1 MKAITVIR
9 RCTSYG
15 ALPLVAVL
23 ASAPAGA
30 APWDFIPR
38 VEAGLMFDDNYR
50 LTPAGT
56 EIDVQGPVVDAALEM
71 RTLTQTGEFSFTPR
85 VRATYF
91 PDETDLDTVD
101 YFATLDWQHRGQRM
115 QTNIRADY
123 AEQDIVNSEQPDA
136 GSGGGDLGEPDIG
149 DSGVTFVDNRR
160 RRTSLRPS
168 VSFDVSQR
176 NALQFGVGY
185 TDVSFDRQ
193 VLNGQEDFSVTDL
206 VAGLS
211 SRVNET
217 SSLITRLRSARYDI
231 ESQEVTNGYGAELEW
246 NRRTVADTRSYLR
259 AGAQNVE
266 LQNGRTETAWIAG
279 LGVEFLAG
287 RNEVFADLSRNVGAS
302 SAGTVITRNQLRV
315 RWTYALTPRLSL
327 LAGLRGTYDE
337 DVDPVATFQPRRYA
351 TGDVGLQWFWQE
363 EFSLRAAY
371 DYTRQEFRNS
381 GNDATSSGAMI
392 TVLYQPQQRRSA
404 RND

>member
-1 MKAITVIR
+1 MKAITVIK
-9 RCTSYG
+9 RCTAYG

-30 APWDFIPR
+30 ASWEFNPSI
-38 VEAGLMFDDNYR
+38 EAGLMFDDNYKLAR
-50 LTPAGT
+50 AGA

-85 VRATYF
+85 IRANYF
-91 PDETDLDTVD
+91 PDETDLDSVD
-101 YFATLDWQHRGQRM
+101 YFAKLDWQHRGQRV
-115 QTNIRADY
+115 QTNIRGDFAQ
-123 AEQDIVNSEQPDA
+123 QDIVNSEQP
-136 GSGGGDLGEPDIG
+136 GSGAGGDLGEPDIG
-149 DSGVTFVDNRR
+149 DSGISFIENRR
-160 RRTSLRPS
+160 TYAGLRPS

-176 NALQFGVGY
+176 NQLQFGVGY
-185 TDVSFDRQ
+185 TDVNFDRQ
-193 VLNGQEDFSVTDL
+193 LLNAQEDFSVTDL

-217 SSLITRLRSARYDI
+217 SSLIARLRGARYDI

-246 NRRTVADTRSYLR
+246 NRRTVANTRSYLR

-266 LQNGRTETAWIAG
+266 LQNGKSETAWIAG
-279 LGVEFLAG
+279 LGFEFLAG
-287 RNEVFADLSRNVGAS
+287 RNELFADLSRNVGPS
-302 SAGTVITRNQLRV
+302 SAGAVITRNQLRV

>member
-1 MKAITVIR
+1 MKAIPITK
-9 RCTSYG
+9 RCALYG

-23 ASAPAGA
+23 ASAPASA
-30 APWDFIPR
+30 APWEFIPS

-50 LTPAGT
+50 LTPGT

-91 PDETDLDTVD
+91 PDETDLDAVD
-101 YFATLDWQHRGQRM
+101 YFGTLDWQHRGQRV
-115 QTNIRADY
+115 QTNIRAGY
-123 AEQDIVNSEQPDA
+123 AQQDIVNSEQPDA
-136 GSGGGDLGEPDIG
+136 GDGGDLGEPDIG
-149 DSGVTFVDNRR
+149 DSGISFIENRR

-168 VSFDVSQR
+168 VTFDVSQR
-176 NALQFGVGY
+176 NQLQFGAGY
-185 TDVSFDRQ
+185 ADVNFERQ
-193 VLNGQEDFSVTDL
+193 VLNGQEDYSAADL
-206 VAGLS
+206 VAGLAT
-211 SRVNET
+211 RVNET
-217 SSLITRLRSARYDI
+217 SSLITRLRGARYDI
-231 ESQEVTNGYGAELEW
+231 KSQEVTSAYGAELEW
-246 NRRTVADTRSYLR
+246 NRRTVAGTRSYFR

-266 LQNGRTETAWIAG
+266 LQNGKTETAWIAG
-279 LGVEFLAG
+279 LGAEFLVG
-287 RNEVFADLSRNVGAS
+287 RNELFADLSRNVGPS
-302 SAGTVITRNQLRV
+302 SAGAVITRNQLRV
-315 RWTYALTPRLSL
+315 RWTYALSPRLSL

-337 DVDPVATFQPRRYA
+337 DVDPLATFQPRRYA

-363 EFSLRAAY
+363 EFSLRATY